1 MDSKLTMVDVNY
13 LKWVGQRI
21 IEFGVAKKRIAELE
35 ETLGTI
41 ILRADDI
48 ASRGSADWTRNQRL
62 ALQDIHKLAK
72 EILQ

>member
-35 ETLGTI
+35 GYI
-41 ILRADDI
+41 DQH
-48 ASRGSADWTRNQRL
+48 N
-62 ALQDIHKLAK
+62 AK
-72 EILQ
+72 VLEAFDTDPKATHLVVMK